1 MKRKVFLSF
10 PLFFVLGISFCLS
23 VMSVTGCDNT
33 KSGDNTPGGTASG
46 TANNTPS
53 GNSKPTALT
62 FGFVPST
69 EADKIADTAKP
80 MCDYLTKELG
90 IPVTSK
96 TTNDYVGLIEA
107 MQSGSADIG
116 SLPPLGY
123 VLAKDKGAATILLKA
138 SRKKSLTYHANFF
151 ARKDSGIT
159 KIEDAKGK
167 RLAFVDE
174 ISTSGYLF
182 PMSYLKKHNID
193 PKTFF
198 SQMIPTG
205 AHDAAL
211 RAVYSKQVDVACAY
225 DAARNKLIKMDA
237 YKDAMDVVVP
247 IGDAGEIPNDTISVR
262 SSLDPELAQK
272 IKDAL
277 LRYSKTPEGG
287 KTLMD
292 VYEIDALVEAK
303 DEDYEPVRIVAKDMG
318 VQFDNWKEDVLKK
331 ADAKKKKTTDAP
343 IAAPAPAK

>member
-1 MKRKVFLSF
+1 LKRKAFLAL
-10 PLFFVLGISFCLS
+10 PLFLALCVAI
-23 VMSVTGCDNT
+23 TGCEPPKPETTATAQGTGSNGASSN
-33 KSGDNTPGGTASG
+33 SGDA
-46 TANNTPS
+46 
-53 GNSKPTALT
+53 PTQLT
-62 FGFVPST
+62 FGFVPSA

-80 MCDYLTKELG
+80 MCDFLTQELG

-96 TTNDYVGLIEA
+96 TTNDYVGLLEA
-107 MQSGSADIG
+107 MKSGSADIG

-123 VLAKDKGAATILLKA
+123 VLAKDQNAATVLLKT

-167 RLAFVDE
+167 KLSYVDE
-174 ISTSGYLF
+174 LSTSGYLF
-182 PMSYLKKHNID
+182 PMSYLKKQSID

-198 SQMIPTG
+198 AQMVPAG

-211 RAVYSKQVDVACAY
+211 RAIYDKQTDVACAY
-225 DAARNKLIKMDA
+225 DMARNKLEKLDA
-237 YKDAMDVVVP
+237 YKDVKDVIVP

-262 SSLDPELAQK
+262 SSLSPELAQK

-277 LRYSKTPEGG
+277 LKYAKTPEGA

-292 VYEIDALVEAK
+292 VYEIDDLVEAK
-303 DEDYEPVRIVAKDMG
+303 DEDYESVRMVAKEMG
-318 VQFDNWKEDVLKK
+318 VQFANWQEDVLKK
-331 ADAKKKKTTDAP
+331 AEAKKKAEEEKNKAV
-343 IAAPAPAK
+343 AK

>member
-1 MKRKVFLSF
+1 MGAGVKTVGAK
-10 PLFFVLGISFCLS
+10 
-23 VMSVTGCDNT
+23 TGD
-33 KSGDNTPGGTASG
+33 TPTH
-46 TANNTPS
+46 
-53 GNSKPTALT
+53 LT
-62 FGFVPST
+62 FGFVPSA

-90 IPVTSK
+90 IPVTSN
-96 TTNDYVGLIEA
+96 TTNDYVGLLEA
-107 MQSGSADIG
+107 MKSGTADIG

-123 VLAKDKGAATILLKA
+123 VLAKDQGSAIVLLKT

-167 RLAFVDE
+167 RLAYVDE
-174 ISTSGYLF
+174 LSTSGYLF
-182 PMSYLKKHNID
+182 PMSYLKKQNID

-198 SQMIPTG
+198 ANMIPTG

-211 RAVYSKQVDVACAY
+211 RAVYTKQADVCCAY
-225 DAARNKLIKMDA
+225 DMARNKLEKLDA
-237 YKDAMDVVVP
+237 YKDVKDVIVP

-262 SSLDPELAQK
+262 SSLSPELAQK

-277 LRYSKTPEGG
+277 LKYAKTPEGA

-292 VYEIDALVEAK
+292 VYEIDDLVEAK
-303 DEDYEPVRIVAKDMG
+303 DEDYEPVRIVAKEMG
-318 VQFDNWKEDVLKK
+318 VQFQNWQEDVKKK
-331 ADAKKKKTTDAP
+331 AEEKKKK
-343 IAAPAPAK
+343 AAEAAKTSPAPAK